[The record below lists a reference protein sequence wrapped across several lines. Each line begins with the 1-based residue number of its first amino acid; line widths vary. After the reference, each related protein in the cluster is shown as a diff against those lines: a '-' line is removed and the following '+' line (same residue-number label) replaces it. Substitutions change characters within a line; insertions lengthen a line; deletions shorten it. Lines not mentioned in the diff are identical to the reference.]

1 MKDGRRLAIK
11 VLNASKFTL
20 GMEAES
26 TSVTDAL
33 DLAMLASLRRTVD
46 AATEALDAYEHA
58 KALEV
63 TERFF
68 WGFTDDYLELVKHRA
83 YGVRGAEA
91 AGSAVGALR
100 AALDVLLRAFAP
112 FLPYA
117 TEEVWSWW
125 REGSVHRSPWPL
137 PDDLPEGG
145 DPEVYGIAADVLTAV
160 RRTKALAKL
169 SLRAHVR
176 RVVVRDT
183 RERLAKLALAQAD
196 LCEAGNIEKIEPVES
211 DEASIEVEL
220 DTDEP

>member
-1 MKDGRRLAIK
+1 
-11 VLNASKFTL
+11 
-20 GMEAES
+20 
-26 TSVTDAL
+26 
-33 DLAMLASLRRTVD
+33 MLASLRRTVE

-68 WGFTDDYLELVKHRA
+68 WGFTDDYLELVKQRA

-125 REGSVHRSPWPL
+125 REGSVHRSPWPV
-137 PDDLPEGG
+137 PDDLPESG

-169 SLRAHVR
+169 SLRARVR

-183 RERLAKLALAQAD
+183 RERLAKLALAEAD
-196 LCEAGNIEKIEPVES
+196 MCEAGNIEKIEPIES

-220 DTDEP
+220 DTDES